1 MPQSSELTD
10 TTQQFQDKLEEIRT
24 IFRLHAYHTGHP
36 EDLAGL
42 PLRISQDGS
51 LRADL
56 VEIVRS
62 LQRSGL
68 HLPDVLDILVIAVA
82 GNTASRNAQQLAEPL
97 SLLGGFLANVGRWP
111 GAESQPILAPGEIP
125 ANIQKFTR
133 PQTLSQTPPQTL
145 SQTPSARPQLT
156 PRPDPTAAAQ
166 PQLARRPDP
175 PAPVVPIARAPA
187 QPPAPPAA
195 PPRFAVFSTKS
206 EKPAAP
212 PVPAAEPAANP
223 GDDDLRT
230 DILPAAEIGRAL
242 ARLERGNLEL
252 RAHLESIDQRISR
265 MEPLLEDGTLPTDSA
280 AAAEAPFSTGNP
292 APSPRSAW
300 PIHPEAASTRQP
312 ERTPDLRDLTR
323 SEVRQ
328 MPSFPLEPSPTTED
342 RPFPSPSGRTRGPVV
357 AEAPIPAELTRSTRS
372 ASEPPAT
379 VPRFSRFSREPD
391 AAETQ
396 ISDLTPQPAPTPEA
410 APRRSVPLP
419 RGFFG
424 TAPDLESQP
433 DPALV
438 ALPETPA
445 PRRPRILLIL
455 AVLLVLGLAIAAFFY
470 WRNSSPAASVNGGSA
485 DGAISSSPAPR
496 PAIPRPSAARPAD
509 TSVAQIGPLT
519 SSPARNTANRA
530 ADPSVDRR
538 TGRVLG
544 ARSALQPSQ
553 SIEEPNSGGDFR
565 PAGTFVPASVMDGRL
580 VSAPRPE
587 PPRAPVPAGIR
598 SMVILEANISSLG
611 EVEDLNILGGDAAL
625 RPAAIEA
632 VRHWRYRPYVLNGAP
647 VEVRTIVRVDFN
659 QHQPQSAR
667 TSDTISQ

>member
-24 IFRLHAYHTGHP
+24 TFRLHAYHTGHP

-42 PLRISQDGS
+42 PLRISQDGG

-133 PQTLSQTPPQTL
+133 PQTPHQTL
-145 SQTPSARPQLT
+145 SQTPPARPQLT
-156 PRPDPTAAAQ
+156 PRPDPPAAPQ
-166 PQLARRPDP
+166 PQLARHPESP
-175 PAPVVPIARAPA
+175 VPVVPIARV
-187 QPPAPPAA
+187 PAPPAA
-195 PPRFAVFSTKS
+195 PPRFAVFSTKP

-212 PVPAAEPAANP
+212 PVPAAEPAAHP

-265 MEPLLEDGTLPTDSA
+265 MEPLLEDGTLPTDSPT
-280 AAAEAPFSTGNP
+280 AAEAPLSTGNA
-292 APSPRSAW
+292 APSTRSAL
-300 PIHPEAASTRQP
+300 PILPEAASTRQP

-328 MPSFPLEPSPTTED
+328 TPSFHLEPSPTIED
-342 RPFPSPSGRTRGPVV
+342 RPFPSPSGRTRGPV
-357 AEAPIPAELTRSTRS
+357 ATEAPATAELTRPTRS

-396 ISDLTPQPAPTPEA
+396 VSDLTPQPAPTPEV
-410 APRRSVPLP
+410 APRRSVQLP

-433 DPALV
+433 DPTLV

-455 AVLLVLGLAIAAFFY
+455 AVVLVLGLAIAAFFY
-470 WRNSSPAASVNGGSA
+470 WRNSGPAASANGGSA
-485 DGAISSSPAPR
+485 DGSISSSPAPR
-496 PAIPRPSAARPAD
+496 PSAPRPSAARPAEA
-509 TSVAQIGPLT
+509 SVAQIGPLT

-530 ADPSVDRR
+530 ANPPVDRR

-544 ARSALQPSQ
+544 ARSALQPNQ
-553 SIEEPNSGGDFR
+553 SIEEPNSGGGFR

-587 PPRAPVPAGIR
+587 SPRTPVPAGIR
-598 SMVILEANISSLG
+598 SMVILEANISSSG

-632 VRHWRYRPYVLNGAP
+632 VRHWRYRPYVINGAP

-667 TSDTISQ
+667 TSDAISQ